1 TLKPHFTTEKK
12 TTIGTFLIGTVEG
25 DLHDIGKNIVS
36 MMMEVRNEV
45 RERIKEMASGGG
57 YILSSS
63 HRITPDM
70 PFENIAAMYEAVR
83 EFGKYPIR

>member
-1 TLKPHFTTEKK
+1 
-12 TTIGTFLIGTVEG
+12 
-25 DLHDIGKNIVS
+25 
-36 MMMEVRNEV
+36 
-45 RERIKEMASGGG
+45 MAPGGG

-83 EFGKYPIR
+83 EFGKYPVG